1 MYKKFEQLAQ
11 QKGVSAYKISKAT
24 GVSQSIFSNWKKGKY
39 IPSAKNLQKI
49 ADYLGVPMEELI
61 SDQPKDYQKVVTGN
75 KWTPKKKMTITVNK
89 SKLLEVMDKLD
100 DTDILRLLERADTM
114 LDSEKYSSKKESSDV
129 SEIS

>member
-49 ADYLGVPMEELI
+49 ADYLEVPMEELI
-61 SDQPKDYQKVVTGN
+61 SDQSKNAQMVVTEN
-75 KWTPKKKMTITVNK
+75 KWTPKKKTTITVNK
-89 SKLLEVMDKLD
+89 SKLLEAMDKLD

-114 LDSEKYSSKKESSDV
+114 LESDKYRKKGSRLG
-129 SEIS
+129 

>member
-1 MYKKFEQLAQ
+1 MYEKFEQLAQ

-61 SDQPKDYQKVVTGN
+61 SDQPKDYQRIAIGN

-89 SKLLEVMDKLD
+89 SKLLEAMDKLD

-114 LDSEKYSSKKESSDV
+114 LESDKYRKKGSKLG
-129 SEIS
+129 

>member
-114 LDSEKYSSKKESSDV
+114 LEADKYSNKKGSRLG
-129 SEIS
+129 